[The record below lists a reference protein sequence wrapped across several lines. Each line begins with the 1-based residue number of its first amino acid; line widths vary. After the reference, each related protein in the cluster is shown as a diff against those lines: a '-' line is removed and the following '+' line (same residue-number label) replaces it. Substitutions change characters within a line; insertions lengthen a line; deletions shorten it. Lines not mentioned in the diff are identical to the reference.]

1 MDEDADNKVT
11 FDKQEDVYVVVIPDG
26 WYRASWVRMT
36 ADGLGR
42 DFDLE
47 TNFARSQ
54 KTGRLGIELTENMY
68 LRFVGYNSDKRI
80 STTVRIG
87 DLVEAI
93 LNNNYDNFALVFEDW
108 QLYLEQT
115 QP

>member
-1 MDEDADNKVT
+1 
-11 FDKQEDVYVVVIPDG
+11 
-26 WYRASWVRMT
+26 
-36 ADGLGR
+36 
-42 DFDLE
+42 
-47 TNFARSQ
+47 
-54 KTGRLGIELTENMY
+54 MY
-68 LRFVGYNSDKRI
+68 LLFVGYNIDKRI